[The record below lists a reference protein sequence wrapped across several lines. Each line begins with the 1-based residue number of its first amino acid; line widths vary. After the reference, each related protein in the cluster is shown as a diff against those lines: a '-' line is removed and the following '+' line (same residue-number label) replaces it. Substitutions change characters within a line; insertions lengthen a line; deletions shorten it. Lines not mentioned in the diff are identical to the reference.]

1 MINNR
6 AREISSSNQ
15 GEIQAQIDNTLKDLH
30 TAIPAIVVSFDAENR
45 TITAQP
51 TIQRVFS
58 DGAGLA
64 GPQNL
69 PPCLDVPVL
78 FMSAGGYEIT
88 YPIVEGDECLLIFSE
103 RCIDAWFE
111 TGEPS
116 PPDDYRKHDLS
127 DAFAIV
133 GPRSLARKKPVPMDG
148 LHIGSDDNKVIIA
161 DDSVTLKKG
170 AAVMALSDSE
180 LYCSVPIRCP
190 QVILGADNN

>member
-1 MINNR
+1 MINNK
-6 AREISSSNQ
+6 AKEISASEHASR
-15 GEIQAQIDNTLKDLH
+15 QAQINNTLKDLH
-30 TAIPAIVVSFDAENR
+30 TALPAIVISFNPDER

-51 TIQRVFS
+51 TIQRVFA
-58 DGAGLA
+58 DGMGLS

-69 PPCLDVPVL
+69 PVCLDVPVL

-103 RCIDAWFE
+103 RCIDSWFA
-111 TGEPS
+111 TGDPS

-148 LHIGSDDNKVIIA
+148 LHVGSDDNKVIING
-161 DDSVTLKKG
+161 DSVTLKKG
-170 AAVMALSDSE
+170 EAVMALSDSE

-190 QVILGADNN
+190 QVISESQGN